1 MGKRGPKA
9 WEPTD
14 EELAKIK
21 LYAGLGSTQEQ
32 IAAMIGKSV
41 DTLKKHESVCKAL
54 DEGKAETIAKVAGS
68 LVRKALN
75 GDTASAIFYLKTQA
89 GWKETSVVEHAG
101 KVKHGYDLDSLSTEK
116 LDQLERI
123 LTDARGSAGG
133 EGEAVASSIH

>member
-32 IAAMIGKSV
+32 IATMIGKCE
-41 DTLKKHESVCKAL
+41 DTLRKNEAAYKAWQT
-54 DEGKAETIAKVAGS
+54 GQAETIAKVAGS
-68 LVRKALN
+68 LVKKALN

-89 GWKETSVVEHAG
+89 GWKETQ
-101 KVKHGYDLDSLSTEK
+101 KF
-116 LDQLERI
+116 
-123 LTDARGSAGG
+123 
-133 EGEAVASSIH
+133 EGEVAVSEGVSVYKLPDNGR